1 MVEILGNIKGSEYE
15 AAEKLK
21 TLFLNI
27 WPDLAKSKNDRLV
40 VFVGYTVHEARIK
53 DIDLIVIGDF
63 ADNRNVQFPIDPSQP
78 STRRGD
84 TSKKTFEVKNFVIV
98 MEVKSNDPRY
108 VRFSGGNALVKY
120 SNRESW
126 HSVTDQSRGQLYSFK
141 NHLKSKQVD
150 GLFVSNLIFF
160 TQLEHSNLPDGGF
173 DNFIASNTSIET
185 ILYKAHS
192 QFATY
197 KSRQPDET
205 TMAYAKDNYEIK
217 KLYEIMEEV
226 RPTPLDRRRMDQM
239 ASAQWRR
246 KWLDDIGKKQII
258 IRGRA
263 GTGKTVALMQLADHA
278 FRIHNK
284 RSLLITY
291 NLALVA
297 DLNRLKGLMGIPDD
311 LINGGI
317 SISTIHSL
325 IGKLTRRM
333 GISGDGFYNRFEDI
347 KNEILDHI
355 RHGSV
360 TQEDVEQYKRSFP
373 QDFRFD
379 VVFVD
384 EGQDW
389 PDNEIEIL
397 RWFFGLQNIVVAD
410 GVDQYVRTRTNTRPG
425 NTKGWDRGL
434 EPDSYVRHS
443 LRKGVR
449 MKNNLAVFM
458 ADVAWD
464 VFKLDK
470 WDVDPDDK
478 AVGGRV
484 LILEG
489 NLVSRPDVYKE
500 LYEQARDEGNS
511 PIDMLACV
519 PPNMVKRSKEYE
531 YSVVG
536 KNYGNDGIKCW
547 DACSDIVRKEVLPS
561 KDAFRI
567 VQYQSS
573 RGLEGWTVFLF
584 RFDEFWNVKYNE
596 GLGTAKS
603 RGEMFPEDYARRY
616 AGQWMM
622 IPMSR
627 AIDTLVINLGHRD
640 STIKDDLLKIY
651 EKGGHDCIE
660 WRRL

>member
-1 MVEILGNIKGSEYE
+1 MIEILGNIKGSEYE
-15 AAEKLK
+15 AAGKLEA
-21 TLFLNI
+21 LFLNI
-27 WPDLAKSKNDRLV
+27 WPDLGKSKDDRLV
-40 VFVGYTVHEARIK
+40 IFVGYRVHKAKVK
-53 DIDLIVIGDF
+53 DIDLIVIGDL
-63 ADNRNVQFPIDPSQP
+63 AGNRTVKIPRSSSHQLTLRKSASQ
-78 STRRGD
+78 
-84 TSKKTFEVKNFVIV
+84 KTFEVRNFVMV
-98 MEVKSNDPRY
+98 VEVKGNDPRY
-108 VRFSGGNALVKY
+108 VKFQGGNAFVKY
-120 SNRESW
+120 SNRKNW
-126 HSVTDQSRGQLYSFK
+126 HSVTSQNIGQLHSFK
-141 NHLKSKQVD
+141 EHLKSKRID
-150 GLFVSNLIFF
+150 NLFVSNLIFF
-160 TQLEHSNLPDGGF
+160 TQLEHSDLPDGGF
-173 DNFIASNTSIET
+173 GNCIASNTPIEMM
-185 ILYKAHS
+185 LYNAHS

-197 KSRQPDET
+197 KGSQVNGT
-205 TMAYAKDNYEIK
+205 TMAYAKNNYEMK
-217 KLYEIMEEV
+217 KLYQIMEEI
-226 RPTPLDRRRMDQM
+226 RPTPLDRRRMDQI
-239 ASAQWRR
+239 ASAHWRR

-263 GTGKTVALMQLADHA
+263 GTGKTIALMQLADHA

-291 NLALVA
+291 NIALAA
-297 DLNRLKGLMGIPDD
+297 DLIRLQKLMDIPDY
-311 LINGGI
+311 LITGGI

-325 IGKLTRRM
+325 IGKLTRKM
-333 GISGDGFYNRFEDI
+333 GISSNDFYNRFEDI

-355 RHGSV
+355 RHESV
-360 TQEDVEQYKRSFP
+360 TQEDVEQYKISSP

-397 RWFFGLQNIVVAD
+397 RWFFGLENIVVAD
-410 GVDQYVRTRTNTRPG
+410 GVDQYVRTRTNTRPD
-425 NTKGWDRGL
+425 NAKGWDRGL
-434 EPDSYVRHS
+434 EPESYALHS

-449 MKNNLAVFM
+449 MKNNLTVFM

-478 AVGGRV
+478 AIGGRV
-484 LILEG
+484 LVLEG
-489 NLVSRPDVYKE
+489 DLASRPSVYKE

-519 PPNMVKRSKEYE
+519 PPNMVEEDESGK
-531 YSVVG
+531 YSIVG
-536 KNYGNDGIKCW
+536 KNYENGGIKCW
-547 DACSDIVRKEVLPS
+547 DACSPTVRKEILPS
-561 KDAFRI
+561 KDMFRI

-584 RFDEFWNVKYNE
+584 RFDEFWKVKYNE
-596 GLGTAKS
+596 GLNTAKD

-627 AIDTLVINLGHRD
+627 AIDTLVINLGHED
-640 STIKDDLLKIY
+640 SSIKNDLLKIY
-651 EKGGHDCIE
+651 KKGGHDCIE
-660 WRRL
+660 WRKL

>member
-1 MVEILGNIKGSEYE
+1 MIEILGNTIGSEYQ

-21 TLFLNI
+21 TLLLNI
-27 WPDLAKSKNDRLV
+27 WPDLGKSKDDRLV
-40 VFVGYTVHEARIK
+40 IFVGYTVHKARVK

-63 ADNRNVQFPIDPSQP
+63 ADNRNVQFPKGSSHLSAP
-78 STRRGD
+78 RED
-84 TSKKTFEVKNFVIV
+84 TSKKPFKVKNFVIV
-98 MEVKSNDPRY
+98 MEVKGHDPRY
-108 VRFSGGNALVKY
+108 VRFSGGNAEVKY

-126 HSVTDQSRGQLYSFK
+126 HSVTMQSRGQLHSFR
-141 NHLKSKQVD
+141 NHLKSKQID
-150 GLFVSNLIFF
+150 DLYVSNLIFF
-160 TQLEHSNLPDGGF
+160 TQLEHSDLPDGGIG
-173 DNFIASNTSIET
+173 NFIASDTPIET
-185 ILYKAHS
+185 ILYNAHS
-192 QFATY
+192 QFAAY
-197 KSRQPDET
+197 KSRQPNEI
-205 TMAYAKDNYEIK
+205 TMAYAKDNYKIK
-217 KLYEIMEEV
+217 ELYEIMEEI

-239 ASAQWRR
+239 ASAHWRR

-311 LINGGI
+311 LVTGGI

-325 IGKLTRRM
+325 IGKLRQKM
-333 GISGDGFYNRFEDI
+333 DISGDDFFNRYEDI
-347 KNEILDHI
+347 KKGILDRIKHEA
-355 RHGSV
+355 V
-360 TQEDVEQYKRSFP
+360 TQENVEQYKRSSP
-373 QDFRFD
+373 QNFLFD
-379 VVFVD
+379 LVFVD

-397 RWFFGLQNIVVAD
+397 RWFFGLENIVVAD
-410 GVDQYVRTRTNTRPG
+410 GVDQYVRTSTITRP
-425 NTKGWDRGL
+425 NNANGWDRGI
-434 EPDSYVRHS
+434 EPESYVRHS

-458 ADVAWD
+458 ADVARD
-464 VFKLDK
+464 VFKLNK

-478 AVGGRV
+478 ALGGRV
-484 LILEG
+484 LVLEG
-489 NLVSRPDVYKE
+489 DLASRPDVYKE
-500 LYEQARDEGNS
+500 LYEQAQSEGNS

-519 PPNMVKRSKEYE
+519 PPNMVRSRE

-536 KNYGNDGIKCW
+536 KNYEDNGIKCW
-547 DACSDIVRKEVLPS
+547 DACSDIVRKEVPPS

-596 GLGTAKS
+596 GLSTAK
-603 RGEMFPEDYARRY
+603 GGGKMLPEDYARRY

-627 AIDTLVINLGHRD
+627 AIDTLVINLGHGD
-640 STIKDDLLKIY
+640 STIKNDLLKIY

-660 WRRL
+660 WRKL